1 MEASSVTAPAPS
13 VSVVLT
19 PPSVSA
25 PAPQPVKIGAPPE
38 NVPLELAAVKGA
50 FENSG
55 NARFLD
61 LSGRFTLEERAKIQK
76 GAEDLA
82 FKTGGKVWLLA
93 IPGKTD
99 VTTFAP
105 IHKDLHLG
113 SRDVFFIFNGD
124 KRHLQTVS
132 KTIGNDVLKTT
143 NKSFYKS
150 QVQGTLDMM
159 DELGKVVNSAAP
171 ANTATTAVPVKAP
184 KQSKTGGAEIL
195 IVAVALAAVAWF
207 VMKRKPVAPQPAVV
221 ARREPPK
228 PALEKAEKT
237 PLEKAETKPVSDA
250 DKTDDDSKQE
260 GV

>member
-1 MEASSVTAPAPS
+1 MEAASVTASVTAPAPS

-19 PPSVSA
+19 PPSA
-25 PAPQPVKIGAPPE
+25 TAPQPVQPVKVGAPPE

-50 FENSG
+50 FESSG

-105 IHKDLHLG
+105 IHKELHLG
-113 SRDVFFIFNGD
+113 SRDVFFIFNVD

-132 KTIGNDVLKTT
+132 KTIGNDVLKAT

-150 QVQGTLDMM
+150 QLQGTLDMM
-159 DELGKVVNSAAP
+159 DELGKVVNTAAP

-195 IVAVALAAVAWF
+195 LVAVGLAALVWF
-207 VMKRKPVAPQPAVV
+207 VMKRKPAAPLPAA
-221 ARREPPK
+221 ARSA
-228 PALEKAEKT
+228 PAERAPAEKAATT
-237 PLEKAETKPVSDA
+237 PAPEE
-250 DKTDDDSKQE
+250 DKKDDESKQE
-260 GV
+260 GA